1 MAHPLPDILSF
12 KLLSSAGNETR
23 LWNGNKTMSSNYQLS
38 YTNLGMR
45 EAFTNNSVRI
55 FLTIPYLATELSA
68 TTELGV
74 LARLGDELSSVARYG
89 APNLGLKRLSLK
101 WCMGELLV
109 ADMQCYI
116 DFML

>member
-55 FLTIPYLATELSA
+55 FLTTPYLDTELSG
-68 TTELGV
+68 TTESSI
-74 LARLGDELSSVARYG
+74 LALLSDELSSVSVYG
-89 APNLGLKRLSLK
+89 APNLGLKRLNYTS
-101 WCMGELLV
+101 
-109 ADMQCYI
+109 I
-116 DFML
+116 IR

>member
-68 TTELGV
+68 TKESSI
-74 LARLGDELSSVARYG
+74 LALLGDELSSVSVYG
-89 APNLGLKRLSLK
+89 TPNLGLKRLIHT
-101 WCMGELLV
+101 
-109 ADMQCYI
+109 YI
-116 DFML
+116 HK